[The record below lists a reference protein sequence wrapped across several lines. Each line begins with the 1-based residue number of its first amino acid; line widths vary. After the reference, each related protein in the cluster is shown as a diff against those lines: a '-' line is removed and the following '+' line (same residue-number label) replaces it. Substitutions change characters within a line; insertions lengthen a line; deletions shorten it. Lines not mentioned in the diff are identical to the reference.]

1 MHQYTRARNPGIGMK
16 HLAWI
21 CGLGLVLMTGVTPTA
36 QAQLAPS
43 APVAMQ
49 VTRLDEIVARGT
61 LRIGMTGDY
70 KPFTFFNPE
79 KNAFEG
85 MDVDMGESLAKALGV
100 KAEFVKTSWPT
111 LVKDFDAGLFDI
123 GMGGI
128 SITFDRARK
137 GFFST
142 AIMREGK
149 TPITRCENKDK
160 FATIADIDKAGVR
173 AIVNPGGTN
182 ERFAKA
188 NLKAAEIKVHPDNV
202 TIFDEIVKGNADLMI
217 TDASETIYQAKLKPE
232 LCAVHPEKPFDFFE
246 KAYWM
251 PRDVVLKSFV
261 DQWLHIT
268 RETGA
273 FQRTYDAWFK

>member
-1 MHQYTRARNPGIGMK
+1 MK
-16 HLAWI
+16 RLAWT
-21 CGLGLVLMTGVTPTA
+21 GLLAVTLALGLQSAAM
-36 QAQLAPS
+36 AQLAP
-43 APVAMQ
+43 PVAAQ
-49 VTRLDEIVARGT
+49 TSRLDEIVARGT

-70 KPFTFFNPE
+70 KPFTYFNPA

-111 LVKDFDAGLFDI
+111 LAKDFDAGLFDI

-188 NLKAAEIKVHPDNV
+188 NLKSAEIKVHPDNV
-202 TIFDEIVKGNADLMI
+202 TIFDEIIKGNADLMI
-217 TDASETIYQAKLKPE
+217 TDASETIYQSKLKPE

-268 RETGA
+268 RETGG

>member
-1 MHQYTRARNPGIGMK
+1 MRHVLLMQISLCLVA
-16 HLAWI
+16 HL
-21 CGLGLVLMTGVTPTA
+21 TA
-36 QAQLAPS
+36 AAPAVAQLAPS
-43 APVAMQ
+43 TPVA
-49 VTRLDEIVARGT
+49 VSASRLDEIVARGT
-61 LRIGMTGDY
+61 LRVGTTGDY
-70 KPFTFFNPE
+70 RPFTYFNTTT
-79 KNAFEG
+79 NAFEG
-85 MDVDMGESLAKALGV
+85 MDIDMAESLAKALGV
-100 KAEFVKTSWPT
+100 KAEFVRTSWPT
-111 LVKDFDAGLFDI
+111 LARDFDAGAFDI
-123 GMGGI
+123 AMGGV

-137 GFFST
+137 GFFSSP
-142 AIMREGK
+142 IMREGK

-160 FATIADIDKAGVR
+160 FSTLADIDKAGVR

-188 NLKAAEIKVHPDNV
+188 NLKAAEIKVHADNV

-217 TDASETIYQAKLKPE
+217 TDASETIYQSKLKPE
-232 LCAVHPEKPFDFFE
+232 LCAVHPETPFDFFE

-273 FQRTYDAWFK
+273 FQRTYEAWFK

>member
-1 MHQYTRARNPGIGMK
+1 MKLFRRTIERAVASILMAVACFG
-16 HLAWI
+16 LA
-21 CGLGLVLMTGVTPTA
+21 PA
-36 QAQLAPS
+36 SAQLAPAAS
-43 APVAMQ
+43 SK
-49 VTRLDEIVARGT
+49 LDEIVARGT
-61 LRIGMTGDY
+61 LRVGMTGDY
-70 KPFTFFNPE
+70 KPFTYFNTT

-85 MDVDMGESLAKALGV
+85 MDVDMAESLAKALGV

-111 LVKDFDAGLFDI
+111 LAKDFDAGAFDI
-123 GMGGI
+123 AMGGV

-137 GFFST
+137 GFFS
-142 AIMREGK
+142 APIMREGK

-160 FATIADIDKAGVR
+160 FATLADIDKPGVR

-202 TIFDEIVKGNADLMI
+202 TIFDEILKGNADLMI
-217 TDASETIYQAKLKPE
+217 TDASETVYQSKLKPE
-232 LCAVHPEKPFDFFE
+232 LCAVHPDKPFDFFE

-251 PRDVVLKSFV
+251 PRDVVLKTFV

-273 FQRTYDAWFK
+273 FQKTYDAWFK